1 MTDVYF
7 CRRGPNQLWRQV
19 RRGEWQDVT
28 AETETAGGD
37 FDTVDGA
44 LADLDHDGDLD
55 LFLVRSNGPNELL
68 NNNHDGTFRP
78 IAADS
83 QLAGDERGSRGLLV
97 ADLDADRD
105 ADLIVIKRQTP
116 HEVYR
121 NDRLWNYVPAAGFVD
136 FCQAPLLAA
145 VAADANADGQ
155 VEIYALGETGLS
167 CWQPNAEG
175 HWQST
180 VVVEQK
186 IAAEDPAKLAIADL
200 QGDGLLNALFT
211 AGSQLRGV
219 QLAGPHVKICELAA
233 AGLNHWELANVTP
246 TQGPA
251 LIGVASGAVPQI
263 WSAGS
268 GRKPMVEVTL
278 SGKQEEKDQ
287 TRSNSSGIGVN
298 LAARVGSRW
307 TATSTYRGNSGPG
320 QSLQPI
326 AFGLADQP
334 RIDFVA
340 IDWTDGVYQ
349 TELDLKPPGP
359 IAIEEVQ
366 RQVSSCPVI
375 FAWNGRT
382 YEFITDV
389 LGVGGIGFATGRGT
403 YAPSRP
409 RKTCCCLPVCRRPT
423 EASCG

>member
-1 MTDVYF
+1 M
-7 CRRGPNQLWRQV
+7 
-19 RRGEWQDVT
+19 
-28 AETETAGGD
+28 
-37 FDTVDGA
+37 
-44 LADLDHDGDLD
+44 
-55 LFLVRSNGPNELL
+55 
-68 NNNHDGTFRP
+68 
-78 IAADS
+78 
-83 QLAGDERGSRGLLV
+83 

-251 LIGVASGAVPQI
+251 
-263 WSAGS
+263 
-268 GRKPMVEVTL
+268 
-278 SGKQEEKDQ
+278 
-287 TRSNSSGIGVN
+287 
-298 LAARVGSRW
+298 
-307 TATSTYRGNSGPG
+307 
-320 QSLQPI
+320 
-326 AFGLADQP
+326 
-334 RIDFVA
+334 
-340 IDWTDGVYQ
+340 
-349 TELDLKPPGP
+349 
-359 IAIEEVQ
+359 
-366 RQVSSCPVI
+366 
-375 FAWNGRT
+375 
-382 YEFITDV
+382 
-389 LGVGGIGFATGRGT
+389 
-403 YAPSRP
+403 
-409 RKTCCCLPVCRRPT
+409 
-423 EASCG
+423 